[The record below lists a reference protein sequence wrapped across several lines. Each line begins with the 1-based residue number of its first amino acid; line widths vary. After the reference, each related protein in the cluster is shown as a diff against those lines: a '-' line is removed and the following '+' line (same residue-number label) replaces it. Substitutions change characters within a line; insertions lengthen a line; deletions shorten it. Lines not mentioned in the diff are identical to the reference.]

1 MKEDINMGKRLYG
14 KVTKENVEYE
24 WKAEPG
30 ACEVCRAMDGTIYE
44 SANDIPDR
52 PHPNCKCWIDVLEK
66 DKDTTDPIEFYK
78 EKRKDRKRNELE
90 LAKLLGDAKSLE
102 EEIDEY
108 ITQINKQEKEIKE
121 LESKIDINKLEQKDR
136 QQVET
141 TKEQIDFAKYKANKA
156 KQEVTVLKIQIEK
169 TEASQEKISKIQR
182 ELNNFKQKI
191 DDFAV
196 KYSAIWN
203 VLIYGTLHAFI
214 HNMPEANNFF
224 KIAIDK
230 KIYNSEYVKR
240 NGKLYDSIDDLHN
253 KNLSKDIKS
262 RISKES
268 NQKNT
273 KVLVL
278 NPDSS
283 VAKKIQQSNALKQFL
298 DDNIDLILKNGSAP
312 NTTIEFSNLDKDL
325 YSTFHGAEVKDIRID
340 NQGNLNMRIED
351 YYNFNPNRTSVKGRI
366 GEKLQKQGKLEPYYV
381 ITVLKIPEKVWKNY
395 KIH

>member
-1 MKEDINMGKRLYG
+1 MGKRLYG

-30 ACEVCRAMDGTIYE
+30 ACDVCRAMDGTIYE

-230 KIYNSEYVKR
+230 KNYNSEYVKR

-340 NQGNLNMRIED
+340 NQGNLNKRIED